1 MVAHPVAWVGIK
13 RRWRELKSD
22 GKMENATDE
31 KRSKRS
37 KRRRR
42 RGRRKEDT
50 EKREMTTTKKKSPS
64 SE

>member
-1 MVAHPVAWVGIK
+1 MAWVGIK

-22 GKMENATDE
+22 GKMDNATDE

-42 RGRRKEDT
+42 RRRRKEDK
-50 EKREMTTTKKKSPS
+50 EKREMTTTKEESVL
-64 SE
+64 